1 MDRAAYVARVLH
13 LYRKLPGALNRVLRD
28 DRRTA
33 SDLHRRGIPLAVVE
47 DAFVLTAAR
56 RAVGPKDQPLDP
68 IRVLR
73 YILPVIEELR
83 SAPPMP
89 EYIRYLEDRVREQ
102 CCFKLN

>member
-13 LYRKLPGALNRVLRD
+13 LYLKLPGALNRVLRD

-33 SDLHRRGIPLAVVE
+33 SDLHRRGIPIAVVE
-47 DAFVLTAAR
+47 DAFILTTAR
-56 RAVGPKDQPLDP
+56 RAVGLKDQPLDP

-83 SAPPMP
+83 SAPPAP
-89 EYIRYLEDRVREQ
+89 EYIRYLEFRARVEWR
-102 CCFKLN
+102 FTLD

>member
-13 LYRKLPGALNRVLRD
+13 LYRKLPGALDRVLRD

-33 SDLHRRGIPLAVVE
+33 SDLHRRGIPIALVE
-47 DAFVLTAAR
+47 DAFILTTAR
-56 RAVGPKDQPLDP
+56 RAGPKDQPLDP

-89 EYIRYLEDRVREQ
+89 EYIRYLESRVREERL
-102 CCFKLN
+102 FSLE